1 MLVLLCALLP
11 AALAEVPVEV
21 GGALITTLPTAPR
34 ATLQVGQDRVYLLT
48 ADQMLQR
55 WDRQG
60 GAWSLTEQR
69 AEPEAAGLFLAG
81 GGVWVER
88 HTVTAVPLAGAAP
101 ALQAVNGRPP
111 KPEAPRAARVGL
123 VTGGEPGAVLIDLGR
138 ADGLRVGSPLRFLR
152 QEAVPGLSGGG
163 STTAERAVG
172 DGRVQAIE
180 DHQALVL
187 LSRGSRVAA
196 GDLVERS
203 EEGPTSVL
211 APARLDRLGEA
222 GFVIRPMLP
231 LDTLGV
237 AFVNEAWVSW
247 TFAGPWYVEGRLS
260 PVGLGWSQ
268 DGNPLSVAG
277 VVAGGLD
284 NRFFSVGLGA
294 GGSGLNKDLSVT
306 NYQMEAAS
314 DGGTL
319 YESMQ
324 FDNVDRAFS
333 VAQQARLGARDGLN
347 LVVRNTFVLV
357 PKYTYDSSE
366 CVYDESYDP
375 SCNTRK
381 RTGSAFTFGGIA
393 MRGSVPV
400 GARTDLFVDW
410 GTGQAGATWVT
421 GGVATWLHGNGD
433 AGSLGLEV
441 AAGYGEVVGSPN
453 QSTIYL
459 NGPLV
464 SAGAR
469 WRFGR

>member
-1 MLVLLCALLP
+1 V
-11 AALAEVPVEV
+11 
-21 GGALITTLPTAPR
+21 
-34 ATLQVGQDRVYLLT
+34 D
-48 ADQMLQR
+48 
-55 WDRQG
+55 
-60 GAWSLTEQR
+60 
-69 AEPEAAGLFLAG
+69 
-81 GGVWVER
+81 
-88 HTVTAVPLAGAAP
+88 
-101 ALQAVNGRPP
+101 GRPP

-277 VVAGGLD
+277 VVAGGLE
-284 NRFFSVGLGA
+284 RP
-294 GGSGLNKDLSVT
+294 GSGGGDLTWRQVLRP
-306 NYQMEAAS
+306 Q
-314 DGGTL
+314 
-319 YESMQ
+319 
-324 FDNVDRAFS
+324 R
-333 VAQQARLGARDGLN
+333 GAPGDH
-347 LVVRNTFVLV
+347 
-357 PKYTYDSSE
+357 
-366 CVYDESYDP
+366 
-375 SCNTRK
+375 
-381 RTGSAFTFGGIA
+381 
-393 MRGSVPV
+393 
-400 GARTDLFVDW
+400 
-410 GTGQAGATWVT
+410 
-421 GGVATWLHGNGD
+421 GGVFDGRPEIAYVFRP
-433 AGSLGLEV
+433 V
-441 AAGYGEVVGSPN
+441 AAQNSRDKLGRYRGHGRRLRGGGMPGEERPHEWFDVVAAVGERRHRDRRGAHEGG
-453 QSTIYL
+453 QT
-459 NGPLV
+459 LV
-464 SAGAR
+464 QR
-469 WRFGR
+469 

>member
-55 WDRQG
+55 WDRQS

-101 ALQAVNGRPP
+101 VMQADGRPP
-111 KPEAPRAARVGL
+111 KPEAPRA
-123 VTGGEPGAVLIDLGR
+123 
-138 ADGLRVGSPLRFLR
+138 
-152 QEAVPGLSGGG
+152 AVPGLSGGG

-306 NYQMEAAS
+306 NYRMEAVS

-357 PKYTYDSSE
+357 PNYTYDSSE

-375 SCNTRK
+375 NCNTRK

-421 GGVATWLHGNGD
+421 GGVATWLHGTGD